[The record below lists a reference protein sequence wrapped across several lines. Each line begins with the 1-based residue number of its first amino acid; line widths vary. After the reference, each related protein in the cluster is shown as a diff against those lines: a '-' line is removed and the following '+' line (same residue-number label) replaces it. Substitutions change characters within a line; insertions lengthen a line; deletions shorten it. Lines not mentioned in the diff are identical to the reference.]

1 MSVDHSGHRQR
12 LKRAL
17 RENGLMSFSPH
28 EVIEL
33 MLYTALPRRDV
44 NELAHRI
51 DEAAGGVSGLLAF
64 DKERMMSELGLS
76 ENVAG
81 TLESYCEAVRAYEAC
96 ANRDCRRLLT
106 RGERDAFLREIA
118 LPDSRVLVLLSS
130 GREVIFTCRIPGD
143 DCLKFVVERV
153 LRYDAALV
161 MLICPEHME
170 LEESELERLS
180 QALNRID
187 AKLEKL

>member
-12 LKRAL
+12 LRRAL

-33 MLYTALPRRDV
+33 MLYSALPRKDV
-44 NELAHRI
+44 NDLAHRI
-51 DEAAGGVSGLLAF
+51 DEAAGGVSGLLTYG
-64 DKERMMSELGLS
+64 KERMMSELGLS
-76 ENVAG
+76 ESVAG

-96 ANRDCRRLLT
+96 ANGNCRRLLT

-118 LPDSRVLVLLSS
+118 LPDSRVLALMSS
-130 GREVIFTCRIPGD
+130 GREVIFTCRVPEGD
-143 DCLKFVVERV
+143 LVKFVVERV

-161 MLICPEHME
+161 TLVSPEHME
-170 LEESELERLS
+170 LEASEIERLS
-180 QALNRID
+180 RVLNGID
-187 AKLEKL
+187 AKLEL